1 MFLIFSNISAKL
13 LYLWYNMKA
22 LWVKYE
28 NQLQFG
34 LAFARHKHHSDAD
47 YHYHIFL
54 DVGVYCLEILI
65 GEE

>member
-1 MFLIFSNISAKL
+1 
-13 LYLWYNMKA
+13 MKA

-34 LAFARHKHHSDAD
+34 LAFARHKHHSDANN
-47 YHYHIFL
+47 YHYHIFI

>member
-1 MFLIFSNISAKL
+1 
-13 LYLWYNMKA
+13 MKA